1 MKRLLFSDIHF
12 HTWSYGATV
21 SESGMNSRLEGQY
34 KAAMEMVEYASEH
47 GIRYAYFLGD
57 LFHTHAQ
64 IPTQALWC
72 ASHIFSAPREQ
83 GIFVRSIYGNHDMA
97 SRDGRFNS
105 LEFLRR
111 HNYEMP
117 PYPTEANP
125 APKAQDYYWVDD
137 QLKVMGVP
145 YTNDEDLLKRCF
157 DYADKQQ
164 EKMVMLLHQGV
175 AGVPL
180 SSGILL
186 DERLSPEMIP
196 ANVIAFT
203 GHYHFHKRVTDNL
216 TVVGNLAPI
225 NWNDVDQKK
234 GWVTF
239 DDETG
244 EIEQIIQ
251 QSAPEFRLVG
261 RDNSECRNAF
271 VRYCDAV
278 GGAEAEEIRTR
289 LLKDGALGVEFPEA
303 REEGEA
309 RSFKTPTGAETT
321 LQHLIK
327 IYEAEQEPR
336 RQEVGV
342 MVREGKYE
350 APEVSL

>member
-1 MKRLLFSDIHF
+1 MKRLFFSDIHF

-34 KAAMEMVEYASEH
+34 KAAMEMVEYTSEH
-47 GIRYAYFLGD
+47 NIRYAYFLGD

-64 IPTQALWC
+64 VPVQALWC
-72 ASHIFSAPREQ
+72 AEHLFSSLRDR
-83 GIFVRSIYGNHDMA
+83 GILVRSIYGNHDMA
-97 SRDGRFNS
+97 SRDGRYNS
-105 LEFLRR
+105 LEFIRKYN
-111 HNYEMP
+111 HQTP
-117 PYPTEANP
+117 PYPTKENP
-125 APKAQDYYWVDD
+125 KPRAQDYYWVDD

-145 YTNDEDLLKRCF
+145 YTEDTDLLNRCF
-157 DYADKQQ
+157 EYAAKQN
-164 EKMVMLLHQGV
+164 EKMIMLLHQGV

-216 TVVGNLAPI
+216 TVVGNLAPL
-225 NWNDVDQKK
+225 NWNDIDQKK

-244 EIEQIIQ
+244 QIEQHIQ
-251 QSAPEFRLVG
+251 TAAPEFRLVG
-261 RDNSECRNAF
+261 RDNTECRNAF
-271 VRYCDAV
+271 VRYSEPI
-278 GGAEAEEIRTR
+278 GNAEAEETR
-289 LLKDGALGVEFPEA
+289 KRLIEAGALGVEFPTQ
-303 REEGEA
+303 EEESGQ
-309 RSFKTPTGAETT
+309 RSFKVPTGAETT

-327 IYEAEQEPR
+327 TFEREQEPR
-336 RQEVGV
+336 RLEVGV
-342 MVREGKYE
+342 MVREGKYVT
-350 APEVSL
+350 PKS